1 MFSVEFLK
9 IYFQQIQNKVIW
21 KLFCVYI
28 MLCTIAR
35 KTDKKIKKGEI
46 QQLQLDMSLIL
57 LDKKIFKNPRLLFK
71 FQIRI

>member
-35 KTDKKIKKGEI
+35 KTDQKIKRGDSAI
-46 QQLQLDMSLIL
+46 AIGYVLDSLG
-57 LDKKIFKNPRLLFK
+57 
-71 FQIRI
+71 